1 MRVFLVDSQPI
12 FREGLKAIL
21 RNSRNTFIAGEA
33 ETCRD
38 LIQRVNSHTTPIDS
52 ECDLITLDGEIDS
65 LTFLHLFQRIR
76 PKGRRPYTL
85 VLTRHPDDRYAMQ
98 MLSAGADGYVNKCER
113 PEMILEAMSKVSRGE
128 KYVTKNVA
136 ENVLFNMTRH
146 NGPVRL
152 SNREYQ
158 VLYLFGSGLGTKQIA
173 GQLDLNVKTISTYR
187 YRLLEKLNLTTNAQL
202 MRYAITE
209 GGLND

>member
-1 MRVFLVDSQPI
+1 MRVFLVDSHPV
-12 FREGLKAIL
+12 FREGLKTIL
-21 RNSRNTFIAGEA
+21 GNSRNNSIAGEMD
-33 ETCRD
+33 TCRG
-38 LIQRVNSHTTPIDS
+38 LIQRLNSGSVPVES

-65 LTFLHLFQRIR
+65 LTFLQVFERTR
-76 PKGRRPYTL
+76 TKGRRPYTL
-85 VLTRHPDDRYAMQ
+85 VLTRHSDDRHALQ
-98 MLSAGADGYVNKCER
+98 MLSAGADGYVNKCEP
-113 PEMILEAMSKVSRGE
+113 PELIFEAMRKVARGENFVSR
-128 KYVTKNVA
+128 KLA
-136 ENVLFNMTRH
+136 ENVLFNMTRT

-173 GQLDLNVKTISTYR
+173 GELDLSVKTISTYR

-209 GGLND
+209 GVLSE